1 MTEMSA
7 NYTCSCLD
15 TIIVFFGTKFI
26 EFILQHYC
34 LLSLHLQVYGDPFVL
49 QGFLLE
55 LQSIDY
61 NESRMVSLLQ
71 AASTTL
77 SLINL

>member
-1 MTEMSA
+1 MSYSMSPPPNLWGAQGRLLFLLWTRVTEMSV

-34 LLSLHLQVYGDPFVL
+34 LVYIYRCLGPS
-49 QGFLLE
+49 G
-55 LQSIDY
+55 
-61 NESRMVSLLQ
+61 
-71 AASTTL
+71 
-77 SLINL
+77 